1 MLTGTKVGKE
11 YKIGGLRPGA
21 DEYLLF
27 SKGGKYNWQNQIAFR
42 YKSLKYYNRG
52 ILIKNTY

>member
-11 YKIGGLRPGA
+11 YRIGGLRTGT

-27 SKGGKYNWQNQIAFR
+27 SKGGKYNW
-42 YKSLKYYNRG
+42 
-52 ILIKNTY
+52 

>member
-27 SKGGKYNWQNQIAFR
+27 SKGGKYNW
-42 YKSLKYYNRG
+42 
-52 ILIKNTY
+52 